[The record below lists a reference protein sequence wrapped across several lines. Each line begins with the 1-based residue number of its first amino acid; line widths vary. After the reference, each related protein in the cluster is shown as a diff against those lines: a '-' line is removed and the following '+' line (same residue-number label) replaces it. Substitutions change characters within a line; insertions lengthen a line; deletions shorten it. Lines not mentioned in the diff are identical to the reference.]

1 MPIYGELSPISGGDP
16 IPLLK
21 PRLMVGRRESC
32 DVVLRFPNISSH
44 HCLLTLDSGYWYIQD
59 QNSTNGIKVNGARCQ
74 RKRIDPGDKVT
85 IAKHTYTIEYSPM
98 ELGAVG
104 PPPPDRSEYEMLRG
118 TSIMERAGL
127 VKKKDF
133 DADLPVE
140 KPKNKQ
146 FRYDILDDSPGQ
158 IKRARQE
165 SDDDE
170 EIG

>member
-1 MPIYGELSPISGGDP
+1 MPIYGELTPVGGGDP

-44 HCLLTLDSGYWYIQD
+44 HCLLTLDSGYWYVQD

-74 RKRIDPGDKVT
+74 RKRVDPGDKLT
-85 IAKHTYTIEYSPM
+85 IAKHTYTVDYSPI

-133 DADLPVE
+133 DSLPPE
-140 KPKNKQ
+140 KPKKKE
-146 FRYDILDDSPGQ
+146 FRYDILDDSEGQ
-158 IKRARQE
+158 LKKARQAE
-165 SDDDE
+165 SDSDDD
-170 EIG
+170 

>member
-1 MPIYGELSPISGGDP
+1 MPIYGELMPVSGGDP

-59 QNSTNGIKVNGARCQ
+59 QNSTNGIKVNGTRCQ
-74 RKRIDPGDKVT
+74 RKRVDPGDKIS
-85 IAKHTYTIEYSPM
+85 IAKHTYTIDYSPM

-104 PPPPDRSEYEMLRG
+104 PPPPDRSDYEMLRG

-127 VKKKDF
+127 VRKKDF
-133 DADLPVE
+133 EDLPE
-140 KPKNKQ
+140 RPKKKE
-146 FRYDILDDSPGQ
+146 FRYDILDDSEGQ
-158 IKRARQE
+158 LKKARQFE
-165 SDDDE
+165 NGAE
-170 EIG
+170 EE

>member
-1 MPIYGELSPISGGDP
+1 MPIYGELTPVGGGDP

-44 HCLLTLDSGYWYIQD
+44 HCLLTLDSGYWYVQD

-74 RKRIDPGDKVT
+74 RKRVDPGDKLT
-85 IAKHTYTIEYSPM
+85 IAKHTYTVDYSPM

-127 VKKKDF
+127 VRKKDF
-133 DADLPVE
+133 DAEVPE
-140 KPKNKQ
+140 KPKKKE
-146 FRYDILDDSPGQ
+146 FRYDILDDSEGQ
-158 IKRARQE
+158 LKKARQAE
-165 SDDDE
+165 NDSDDD
-170 EIG
+170 

>member
-1 MPIYGELSPISGGDP
+1 MPIYGELTPVGGGDP

-44 HCLLTLDSGYWYIQD
+44 HCLLTLDSGYWYVQD

-74 RKRIDPGDKVT
+74 RKRVDPGDKLT
-85 IAKHTYTIEYSPM
+85 IAKHTYTVDYSPI

-118 TSIMERAGL
+118 TSIMELAGL

-133 DADLPVE
+133 DSVPPE
-140 KPKNKQ
+140 KPKKKE
-146 FRYDILDDSPGQ
+146 FRYDILDDSEGQ
-158 IKRARQE
+158 LKKARQAENE
-165 SDDDE
+165 SDDD
-170 EIG
+170 